1 MMKESIIIY
10 GSQYGTTRRYAEHLS
25 EMTGIEAVAFKE
37 AKDIDKYERVIFMGA
52 LYAGSVMGL
61 KKTVSKMSPKQEL
74 IIVTVGLVD
83 PTDQENIAYI
93 RHSIKERVPE
103 YFYDETRI
111 FHLRGAIDYSQLS
124 LKHRMMMAVI
134 HSKISKMP
142 EEKLNAEAKTILATY
157 GKKEDF
163 VDYSSLT
170 AVISAIDTKTGSTE
184 AAF

>member
-1 MMKESIIIY
+1 MKDTIIIY
-10 GSQYGTTRRYAEHLS
+10 GSQYGTTKRYAEHLS

-52 LYAGSVMGL
+52 LYAGSVLGL

-83 PTDQENIAYI
+83 PTDPENMAYI
-93 RHSIKERVPE
+93 RHSVKERVPE
-103 YFYDETRI
+103 HFYDESRI
-111 FHLRGAIDYSQLS
+111 FHLHGAIDYSHLS

-163 VDYSSLT
+163 VDFKSLEILGS
-170 AVISAIDTKTGSTE
+170 VIQ
-184 AAF
+184 

>member
-1 MMKESIIIY
+1 MKNTVIIY
-10 GSQYGTTRRYAEHLS
+10 GSQYGTTKRYAEYLS

-37 AKDIDKYERVIFMGA
+37 AKKIDKYDQVIFMGA
-52 LYAGSVMGL
+52 LYAGSVLGL

-74 IIVTVGLVD
+74 VIVTVGLVD
-83 PTDQENIAYI
+83 PNDPENIDYI
-93 RHSIKERVPE
+93 RHSIKERIPADL
-103 YFYDETRI
+103 YDETRI

-134 HSKISKMP
+134 HSKLSKMP

-163 VDYSSLT
+163 VDFKSLEKLGS
-170 AVISAIDTKTGSTE
+170 VIK
-184 AAF
+184 

>member
-1 MMKESIIIY
+1 MNKSLIIY
-10 GSQYGTTRRYAEHLS
+10 GSQYGTTKRYAEHLS
-25 EMTGIEAVAFKE
+25 AMTGIEAVAFKE

-52 LYAGSVMGL
+52 LYAGSVLGL

-74 IIVTVGLVD
+74 VIVTVGLVD
-83 PTDQENIAYI
+83 PTDSENIDYI
-93 RHSIKERVPE
+93 RHSIKERIPE
-103 YFYDETRI
+103 HFYDESRF
-111 FHLRGAIDYSQLS
+111 FHLHGAIDYSQLS

-142 EEKLNAEAKTILATY
+142 EEKLNAESKTILATY

-170 AVISAIDTKTGSTE
+170 AVITFINRYDIA
-184 AAF
+184 